1 MPKIFLFKS
10 AVDTKIEASE
20 VSTSVSKLKP
30 QVDHG
35 TDIVAMCLPVILSTA
50 ARVLKL

>member
-10 AVDTKIEASE
+10 AVDAKIEASE
-20 VSTSVSKLKP
+20 VTTSISKLKP

-35 TDIVAMCLPVILSTA
+35 MDSVAMCLPVILSTA